1 MAVEKSR
8 NLGFKGANEPSARL
22 NPDLRERHIVVG
34 KLQEANDRKF
44 PFDQCFGCRFAQQ
57 KFTFFRI
64 EKVFYDI
71 KQLAKT
77 LQKVRQNF
85 AALGSRI

>member
-34 KLQEANDRKF
+34 MLQEANDRKF
-44 PFDQCFGCRFAQQ
+44 QFAQQ

-77 LQKVRQNF
+77 LQKVGQNY
-85 AALGSRI
+85 AAMGSRI